1 MTRSCPYDAIVPRP
15 GAMGRG
21 LRWGFI
27 LATELQ
33 RLVDALAARLERAV
47 VLEDRRQRMLAY
59 SQHDQ
64 PMDTVRRDSI
74 LQRQTTP
81 EVMGWLRR
89 FGISD
94 AEEPQRIP
102 ANAALDLL
110 PRLCIPVRHQDL
122 LLGYLWFI
130 DADESMTPEQ
140 IELATT
146 MASDFALA
154 LYRENLVEELSQRRE
169 HEAVRNLLLSDH
181 DARAHAA
188 AELIDSGVIATGEVV
203 ALVVRPVFA
212 EGTPPDTELVR
223 LAVEHS
229 LVQAKRQGGYR
240 ETLNLPRFDHGLL
253 IATTGASDAPV
264 PVAGYGRVLVKAM
277 EKALGS
283 GAGLDR
289 VVVGVGEPQPK
300 LEMADRSYEQA
311 RQAAHVAASLH
322 GLGPV
327 ADWSELGVYRA
338 LAQLSADQVG
348 ITLLHPGLVALLD
361 DAEHLGL
368 AQTLETYLD
377 LAGNAQATAKALRL
391 HRATLYY
398 RLQRIEELTGA
409 DLKDGN
415 DRLTLHLGLKLAR
428 LNGRYS
434 PAT

>member
-1 MTRSCPYDAIVPRP
+1 M
-15 GAMGRG
+15 
-21 LRWGFI
+21 
-27 LATELQ
+27 ATELQ
-33 RLVDALAARLERAV
+33 RLVDALAAQLDRAV

-89 FGISD
+89 FGIAD
-94 AEEPQRIP
+94 AEGPVRIP
-102 ANAALDLL
+102 ANTALDLL

-130 DADESMTPEQ
+130 DADESMTPED
-140 IELATT
+140 IELTTT
-146 MASDFALA
+146 MAGDFALA
-154 LYRENLVEELSQRRE
+154 LYRENLVEELAQRRE
-169 HEAVRNLLLSDH
+169 HEAVRNLLLSDPE
-181 DARAHAA
+181 ARRHAA
-188 AELIDSGVIATGEVV
+188 AELVDSGAIASGEVV

-212 EGTPPDTELVR
+212 NGTPPDNELVR

-229 LVQAKRQGGYR
+229 LVQAKRHGGYR
-240 ETLNLPRFDHGLL
+240 ATLNLPRFDHGLL
-253 IATTGASDAPV
+253 LATTGTHDAPV
-264 PVAGYGRVLVKAM
+264 PVAAYGRVLVKAM
-277 EKALGS
+277 EKAMGTD
-283 GAGLDR
+283 AGLDR
-289 VVVGVGEPQPK
+289 VVVGVGEPQK
-300 LEMADRSYEQA
+300 DLAHADRSYEQA
-311 RQAAHVAASLH
+311 RQAAQVAASLP

-361 DAEHLGL
+361 DSEHLGL
-368 AQTLETYLD
+368 AHTLETYLD
-377 LAGNAQATAKALRL
+377 LAGNAQATARALRL

-398 RLQRIEELTGA
+398 RLQRIEDLTAA

-428 LNGRYS
+428 LNGRFA
-434 PAT
+434 PAP

>member
-1 MTRSCPYDAIVPRP
+1 M
-15 GAMGRG
+15 
-21 LRWGFI
+21 
-27 LATELQ
+27 ATELQ
-33 RLVDALAARLERAV
+33 RLVDALAARLDRAV

-59 SQHDQ
+59 SQHDE

-89 FGISD
+89 FGIND
-94 AEEPQRIP
+94 AETPVRVP
-102 ANAALDLL
+102 ANPSLDLL
-110 PRLCIPVRHQDL
+110 PRVCIPVRHQDL
-122 LLGYLWFI
+122 LLGFLWFI
-130 DADESMTPEQ
+130 DADESMTPDDV
-140 IELATT
+140 ELAATV
-146 MASDFALA
+146 ANDFALA
-154 LYRENLVEELSQRRE
+154 LYRENLVEELAQRHE
-169 HEAVRNLLLSDH
+169 HEAVRNLLLSDPE
-181 DARAHAA
+181 ARRHAA
-188 AELIDSGVIATGEVV
+188 AELIDSGVIASGPVT

-212 EGTPPDTELVR
+212 EGTPPDAELVR
-223 LAVEHS
+223 LAIEHS
-229 LVQAKRQGGYR
+229 LVQAKRHGGYR

-253 IATTGASDAPV
+253 LATASSSEAAV
-264 PVAGYGRVLVKAM
+264 PVSAYGRILVKAM

-283 GAGLDR
+283 GAGLAR
-289 VVVGVGEPQPK
+289 VVVGVGEPQDD
-300 LEMADRSYEQA
+300 LAQADRSYEQA
-311 RQAAHVAASLH
+311 RQAAHVAASLP

-398 RLQRIEELTGA
+398 RLQRIEDLTAA

-428 LNGRYS
+428 LNGRYTPS
-434 PAT
+434 S